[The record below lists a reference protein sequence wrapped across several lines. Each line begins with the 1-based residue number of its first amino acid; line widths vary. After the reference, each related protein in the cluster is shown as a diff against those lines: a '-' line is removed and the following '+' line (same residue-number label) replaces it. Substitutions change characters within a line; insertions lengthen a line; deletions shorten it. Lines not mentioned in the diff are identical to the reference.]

1 MQEAKN
7 VDGYGIFNTTKHPEA
22 AWRFVSF
29 LCSPEIQS
37 WWNERIGQ
45 LPVSHKAL
53 ADEWVNNKEHMRLT
67 RQALASD
74 KMRFYMPPMYLPN
87 YRKIV
92 DETDTDIEQALMG
105 NMAVEDLLAKWAD
118 KFEQA
123 NRDYQQKK

>member
-1 MQEAKN
+1 
-7 VDGYGIFNTTKHPEA
+7 
-22 AWRFVSF
+22 
-29 LCSPEIQS
+29 
-37 WWNERIGQ
+37 
-45 LPVSHKAL
+45 
-53 ADEWVNNKEHMRLT
+53 
-67 RQALASD
+67 
-74 KMRFYMPPMYLPN
+74 MRFYMPPMYLPN

>member
-1 MQEAKN
+1 MGVSTRIDCSFWKGKS
-7 VDGYGIFNTTKHPEA
+7 GY
-22 AWRFVSF
+22 
-29 LCSPEIQS
+29 
-37 WWNERIGQ
+37 
-45 LPVSHKAL
+45 
-53 ADEWVNNKEHMRLT
+53 
-67 RQALASD
+67 QALASD

-92 DETDTDIEQALMG
+92 DGTDTDIEQALMG